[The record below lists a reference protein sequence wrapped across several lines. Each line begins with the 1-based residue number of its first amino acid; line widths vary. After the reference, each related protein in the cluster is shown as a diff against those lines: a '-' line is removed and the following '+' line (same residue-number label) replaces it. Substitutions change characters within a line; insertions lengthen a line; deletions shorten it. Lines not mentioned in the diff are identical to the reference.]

1 MNLSYGIDF
10 GTSNSLLSATDGKQI
25 FSAIPLDKFAHD
37 PSVMRTLLYFPS
49 QKKVFY
55 GSEALKQYNE
65 NPGEGR
71 LIRSIK
77 KHLPFRSFIGTYI
90 EDRPMNLEDLIGLFL
105 GELRKRG
112 NEHFGQDVTRVVL
125 GRPARFSEDDG
136 DDRYAQSRLEIAAK
150 KAGFTEIEFVPEP
163 IAAACEFRSTL
174 KEEKIVFVADFGGGT
189 SDFTVMKMKPGPY
202 NPSDVLAIGGVPR
215 AGDALD
221 GCVMRERLCNYF
233 GADIQFQIPFSSNIL
248 KMPSHL
254 MEKICSPADISLLMK
269 RDVMEFL
276 KNVEKWAIREA
287 DKVKMKRL
295 FTLVEDQLGFPVF
308 EKIEEAKR
316 ELSSSHEGRVRF
328 EYPYINLDELIQKD
342 QFESYIESPI
352 EIILS
357 ALDETVKRSGLNY
370 SEVDLVC
377 CTGGT
382 ARVPRLRKAIEQRFG
397 IQKMQEHRVF
407 HSVVDGLAER
417 AKEIFQVV

>member
-1 MNLSYGIDF
+1 
-10 GTSNSLLSATDGKQI
+10 
-25 FSAIPLDKFAHD
+25 
-37 PSVMRTLLYFPS
+37 
-49 QKKVFY
+49 
-55 GSEALKQYNE
+55 
-65 NPGEGR
+65 
-71 LIRSIK
+71 
-77 KHLPFRSFIGTYI
+77 
-90 EDRPMNLEDLIGLFL
+90 
-105 GELRKRG
+105 
-112 NEHFGQDVTRVVL
+112 
-125 GRPARFSEDDG
+125 
-136 DDRYAQSRLEIAAK
+136 
-150 KAGFTEIEFVPEP
+150 
-163 IAAACEFRSTL
+163 
-174 KEEKIVFVADFGGGT
+174 
-189 SDFTVMKMKPGPY
+189 
-202 NPSDVLAIGGVPR
+202 
-215 AGDALD
+215 
-221 GCVMRERLCNYF
+221 
-233 GADIQFQIPFSSNIL
+233 
-248 KMPSHL
+248 
-254 MEKICSPADISLLMK
+254 
-269 RDVMEFL
+269 
-276 KNVEKWAIREA
+276 
-287 DKVKMKRL
+287 MKRL

-316 ELSSSHEGRVRF
+316 ELSSKHEGRVRF